1 MQQVATK
8 ALSAEAGT
16 QNHRTYNNVPL
27 HRTKSPY
34 VHWVTD
40 HFPTSLFHGGVE
52 TDFGARSRRRN
63 RPRLARLLR
72 TRFRDRY

>member
-1 MQQVATK
+1 MQQVAAK
-8 ALSAEAGT
+8 ALSAEASA
-16 QNHRTYNNVPL
+16 QNHRTYKNVPL

-40 HFPTSLFHGGVE
+40 HLPTSKFHGGVE

-63 RPRLARLLR
+63 RPRLARLLQSC
-72 TRFRDRY
+72 FHDRR